1 MKKLVGLLA
10 LVSVGTIGYAQQ
22 VKVGNI
28 WKHVA
33 DFLVENEELKIT
45 DQLEPVL
52 EADGQVALD
61 FCIWQFLSVEE
72 PVLPK
77 YIGYD
82 IPLQEE
88 LLMYSFSAK
97 KVPITTHS
105 MLVKRGVIG
114 FVNTAQKPE
123 DILKDIYYYSIKH
136 DLTKDEILEVLNFV
150 SRTLKFDH
158 KQQEWQSC
166 MQKKSLNANN

>member
-1 MKKLVGLLA
+1 MKKLLGLLI
-10 LVSVGTIGYAQQ
+10 LVSAVTIGYAQE

-28 WKHVA
+28 WKYAA
-33 DFLVENEELKIT
+33 DFLVENGELKAT

-72 PVLPK
+72 PVLPE
-77 YIGYD
+77 YIDYD

-88 LLMYSFSAK
+88 LLIYSFSAK

-105 MLVKRGVIG
+105 MLVKRGAIG

-123 DILKDIYYYSIKH
+123 DILKDICYYSIKH
-136 DLTKDEILEVLNFV
+136 DLTRDEILEVLNFV

-158 KQQEWQSC
+158 IQQEWQSC
-166 MQKKSLNANN
+166 MKKPVSANN